1 MFSSSTTS
9 NFSYYFRPFF
19 EAFSG
24 SCFYDVVLLFLR
36 RWNETDTESERYSK
50 LMGFIGNVSAL
61 TYHTLASMEQFVKD
75 PDFQNVDLLDLA
87 QKVMVITSSFFLKI
101 NHIFT

>member
-1 MFSSSTTS
+1 
-9 NFSYYFRPFF
+9 
-19 EAFSG
+19 
-24 SCFYDVVLLFLR
+24 
-36 RWNETDTESERYSK
+36 
-50 LMGFIGNVSAL
+50 MGFIGNVSAL